1 MLQHPNIDPVAFRI
15 GPVTL
20 GSHSLGPLSVHWYG
34 LAYLAAFVAAWWLA
48 TRRAQRLDS
57 PVTVQQVEDVIFYG
71 ALGVIL
77 GGRFGYVLFY
87 NFDKFVRDPLWLFRV
102 WEGGMSFH
110 GGALGVIV
118 AMAIYARAHAISLPK
133 LWDFV
138 APMVPLGLL
147 LGRLANFLNQEL
159 WGRPTDVAWG
169 MVFPLTDPQK
179 LVRHPSQLYE
189 AFLEGIVLFAI
200 LWIYS
205 SKPRPAY
212 SVGAL
217 FLFFYGVFRF
227 IVEFF
232 REPDEQIGFAAFGW
246 MSRGQELCIPMII
259 IGVVLFIY
267 AYRRRAINGSSINY
281 S

>member
-1 MLQHPNIDPVAFRI
+1 MLQHPNIDPVA
-15 GPVTL
+15 L
-20 GSHSLGPLSVHWYG
+20 KLGPIAVHWYG
-34 LAYLAAFVAAWWLA
+34 LAYLAAFVLAWLLA
-48 TRRAQRLDS
+48 TRRARRDDS
-57 PVTVQQVEDVIFYG
+57 PVTPKQIEDVIFYG

-87 NFDKFVRDPLWLFRV
+87 NFDKFTRDPLWLFRV

-110 GGALGVIV
+110 GGMLGVAV
-118 AMAIYARAHAISLPK
+118 ATAIYARAQRIEVGK

-138 APMVPLGLL
+138 VPLAPLGLL

-159 WGRPTDVAWG
+159 WGRPTDVAWA
-169 MVFPLTDPQK
+169 MVFPLTDPK
-179 LVRHPSQLYE
+179 MLPRHPSQLYE
-189 AFLEGIVLFAI
+189 ALLEGVVLFAI

-205 SKPRPAY
+205 RKPRPQYAT
-212 SVGAL
+212 GGL

-246 MSRGQELCIPMII
+246 MSHGQELCIPMIA
-259 IGVVLFIY
+259 IGAALFIY
-267 AYRRRAINGSSINY
+267 AYRRRSAH
-281 S
+281 